1 VGKAIDKAT
10 GKGVAAAVD
19 ILEET
24 TRPLHAVAAAERRA
38 IKNIKEGKNPAN
50 LNVLKAGYEG
60 AANKRKDTYS
70 DVLGDLGVKKGP
82 VRSVGGFVGDVVGD
96 PLNYVTLGTAGV
108 ARTAAKE
115 AGEAAAKKAARKG
128 MSKAGQET
136 VRRAAAKRAAA
147 RAPKNRGLTI
157 GTRKRK
163 TSGKTTALL
172 SRKSGITNIGKTIRE
187 RSGVQDAGAHMRPDF
202 RQKGVPREAHER
214 VQSAAAARRAQM
226 ASGSRKT
233 EALGRAFKKKH
244 GTKDNERIL
253 DAIETRQISKL
264 PKELRE
270 PAIRLRSEFRHM
282 NRVERQAGVRAA
294 ERKNYVAHVRRQ
306 DVEGGGSKFPR
317 IGGGLGAAKRRKVE
331 GSLAKIREESPDLFT
346 EDIPSILAKRGGQ
359 SSRTVAIANFEREL
373 AKTGRALTPKSYASI
388 GDEEAIYHLVG
399 GSKIRKVYPVEEGK
413 GQAVKELEAALAGR
427 SKNGQYVIANE
438 KLVDDAVAHEMVA
451 PAKGWHRRYR
461 KAHGTLKTLLTMPMP
476 SYHMR
481 NLYGDTANAWY
492 EQSAPELA
500 KSLAQSA
507 KAFPEFHRMRKGE
520 KTLALGG
527 GKTKG
532 TTLKIGEE
540 RVPIQ
545 GLLTEAEKH
554 GGLNAGFSRDLMEL
568 LGEHPGK
575 IGRLRNIGEMREN
588 FVRFATYVGHRRKG
602 LDASAA
608 AKAVRDLHFDYGDL
622 TATERAI
629 RDIIPFYTFT
639 ARNTVLQAKK
649 LVTRPGKVAVYQKA
663 IEEAGKAAGLPEDWQ
678 KNLKDYQKLGV
689 PLPAFGLESAG
700 KKLLLLPGLPIM
712 DLNRLSKDPREQF
725 FLVAQMATGFKVLP
739 ELIAN
744 YSIFFRGPIDD
755 DGRKVAAP
763 DWMHAPLGVPLP
775 AEVQEELGLEYVYDK
790 SLDKKVWKYKAK
802 WDYLLRQLPETSAL
816 FNLTSTG
823 KNRRGQDKALKAI
836 SLTGVRPE
844 PYDPLAAR
852 SDDLYERAAAITR
865 KLKNL
870 NRQGVTAA
878 NPTKQYKVLLAQ
890 QKATQERI
898 ERITTRRRK
907 QGDAVAPIGGTRK
920 KPPKKQADDRFDF
933 GSSDSGGKYDF

>member
-1 VGKAIDKAT
+1 MPATTGGRPSSGTTRSGFQRRRRRAPASQGHPSQGRPTVGGGTGGRKPTVYRSPKPAPSRGGHPSRGRPTVGGGTKGRKPKRYKSPTQSVRKQRLARTRERQRMRRLQRSLRGSKAARPKGTEFRTEPRKGDSIAEYMERYKRDRERFMGAAPLESGVGKAIDKAT

-451 PAKGWHRRYR
+451 PAKGWPQGARHAEDSPDDADAVVPHAKPVRRY
-461 KAHGTLKTLLTMPMP
+461 G
-476 SYHMR
+476 
-481 NLYGDTANAWY
+481 
-492 EQSAPELA
+492 
-500 KSLAQSA
+500 
-507 KAFPEFHRMRKGE
+507 
-520 KTLALGG
+520 
-527 GKTKG
+527 
-532 TTLKIGEE
+532 
-540 RVPIQ
+540 
-545 GLLTEAEKH
+545 
-554 GGLNAGFSRDLMEL
+554 
-568 LGEHPGK
+568 
-575 IGRLRNIGEMREN
+575 
-588 FVRFATYVGHRRKG
+588 
-602 LDASAA
+602 
-608 AKAVRDLHFDYGDL
+608 
-622 TATERAI
+622 
-629 RDIIPFYTFT
+629 
-639 ARNTVLQAKK
+639 
-649 LVTRPGKVAVYQKA
+649 
-663 IEEAGKAAGLPEDWQ
+663 
-678 KNLKDYQKLGV
+678 
-689 PLPAFGLESAG
+689 
-700 KKLLLLPGLPIM
+700 
-712 DLNRLSKDPREQF
+712 
-725 FLVAQMATGFKVLP
+725 
-739 ELIAN
+739 
-744 YSIFFRGPIDD
+744 
-755 DGRKVAAP
+755 
-763 DWMHAPLGVPLP
+763 
-775 AEVQEELGLEYVYDK
+775 
-790 SLDKKVWKYKAK
+790 
-802 WDYLLRQLPETSAL
+802 
-816 FNLTSTG
+816 
-823 KNRRGQDKALKAI
+823 
-836 SLTGVRPE
+836 
-844 PYDPLAAR
+844 
-852 SDDLYERAAAITR
+852 
-865 KLKNL
+865 
-870 NRQGVTAA
+870 
-878 NPTKQYKVLLAQ
+878 
-890 QKATQERI
+890 
-898 ERITTRRRK
+898 
-907 QGDAVAPIGGTRK
+907 
-920 KPPKKQADDRFDF
+920 
-933 GSSDSGGKYDF
+933 